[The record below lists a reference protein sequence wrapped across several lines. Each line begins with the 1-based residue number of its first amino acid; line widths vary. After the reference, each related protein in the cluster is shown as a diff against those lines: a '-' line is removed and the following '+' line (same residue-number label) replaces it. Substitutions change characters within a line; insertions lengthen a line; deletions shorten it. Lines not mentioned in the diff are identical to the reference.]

1 MAQVSLVPTCIIDS
15 QRSLE
20 HARMS
25 V

>member
-1 MAQVSLVPTCIIDS
+1 MAQVSLVPKCIIDS